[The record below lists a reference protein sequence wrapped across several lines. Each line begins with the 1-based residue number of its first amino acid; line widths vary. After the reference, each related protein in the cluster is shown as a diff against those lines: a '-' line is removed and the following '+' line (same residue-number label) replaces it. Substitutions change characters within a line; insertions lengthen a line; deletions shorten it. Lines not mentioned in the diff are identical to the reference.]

1 MEDALSNPRCLFS
14 LTSRKTERHAIN
26 YPAATQAQI
35 ITIKR
40 ESLTMHFLTSF
51 LVCVLL
57 LACTLFFLYYEKLPR
72 PMNDLI

>member
-40 ESLTMHFLTSF
+40 ESLTMHFLT
-51 LVCVLL
+51 
-57 LACTLFFLYYEKLPR
+57 
-72 PMNDLI
+72 